1 MFLEFRKNEIDNN
14 FETIYN
20 ALKTNDTRLLA
31 TAQPVRTDK
40 DVAFASYIVNDGRF
54 FCWRHYGASAER
66 QTKSALKFLLN
77 NIFDDCNYF
86 TLIDNEQYNAR
97 VDAYYATK

>member
-1 MFLEFRKNEIDNN
+1 MFLEFRRNEIDNN

-40 DVAFASYIVNDGRF
+40 DIAFAGYIANNGRF
-54 FCWRHYGASAER
+54 FNWQHHGASSEK
-66 QTKSALKFLLN
+66 QTKSAVKWLLSE
-77 NIFDDCNYF
+77 IFDDCEYL
-86 TLIDNEQYNAR
+86 TLIDNEQYYTR
-97 VDAYYATK
+97 VDRYYAAQ